1 MSSASE
7 RRKNSG
13 GGGDEGGGANWMDTY
28 GDLVTLLLTFFVLLF
43 SFSTIDAE
51 KWKALVGSF
60 TGVTVI
66 GVEPLSPEIAIE
78 EPIPKIGPPILQL
91 RIDEDID
98 AEEANISEDS
108 SDIEDTALN
117 NTISN
122 LHEIY
127 ETLSGYIVIGGID
140 ADIEMIE
147 DEHIIR
153 VIIPDLVFFETGSA
167 VVRPEAYPILD
178 TVIEMFHKVD
188 HMYSMLRVEGHTD
201 SRPINTAQY
210 PSNWHVSVFRAVN
223 VVEYIREDGR
233 LDTTRLVAL
242 GYGEEHPVA
251 PNDTPE
257 NMALN
262 RRVEFVV
269 EASSQREENAGLRL
283 LSRNQNSELRT
294 R

>member
-60 TGVTVI
+60 TGVTVV
-66 GVEPLSPEIAIE
+66 GVEPLSPEIAVE
-78 EPIPKIGPPILQL
+78 KPIPQIGPPLIQ
-91 RIDEDID
+91 IKND
-98 AEEANISEDS
+98 EDS
-108 SDIEDTALN
+108 STQEAGVSADSGEMEDTIVSDTL
-117 NTISN
+117 TN
-122 LHEIY
+122 LREIY

-140 ADIEMIE
+140 ADIEMNE
-147 DEHIIR
+147 EESIIR

-178 TVIEMFHKVD
+178 TVIEMFKKID

-223 VVEYIREDGR
+223 VVSYIREDGR
-233 LDTTRLVAL
+233 LDTRRLVAL

-251 PNDTPE
+251 PNDTSE

-269 EASSQREENAGLRL
+269 EASSQHVDNSGPRPLLRT
-283 LSRNQNSELRT
+283 QNSDIRT